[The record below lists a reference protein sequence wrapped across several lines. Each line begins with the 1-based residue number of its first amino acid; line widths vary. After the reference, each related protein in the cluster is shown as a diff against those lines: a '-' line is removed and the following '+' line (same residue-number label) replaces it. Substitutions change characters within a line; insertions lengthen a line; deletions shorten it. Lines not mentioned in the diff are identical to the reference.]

1 MDLHVINELI
11 EEIKHL
17 DKDDVN
23 FTKKC
28 SKIVSDVQNNKL
40 SILELI
46 QSLQSLLTNPIVSKR
61 ELGILI
67 LSDVLENISDH
78 VLNGQQLSVICNF
91 YSDRLKDNHQVLP
104 STLKG
109 ILALSKFNNLPD
121 GSAVIILTS
130 LFNNVACQQQQQPDR
145 LRIYNILKIFL
156 EKHRNEIQSMGTDF
170 VYGVMTAIDSERD
183 PKNLLFI
190 FKWIPTFLGA
200 VSLGHLSEDMFE
212 VLACYF
218 PVDFRAAPKDPN
230 VTATRE
236 DLSDSLCPCLCA
248 IPEFGEHCLSLAIEK
263 LESTLLIAKIDSL
276 KLLELGC
283 KNFEV
288 DEYIQ
293 QASKIWS
300 LIQKELLNCNNP
312 ELEKAC
318 LQTLQAVIKKLSNGQ
333 LYVFNNILKDISDT
347 LIGNILP
354 DAKLFEPSI
363 KLLLHIA
370 LASRESSQ
378 FITKEVVPI
387 IVNTYNIT
395 ESPLQK
401 CKLLEPLTGFLMAS
415 TIHGF
420 NIADLK
426 ELNTV
431 PLLCLKASIDE
442 SLDLKIVGYNSLSN
456 IIKLLPLDVR
466 KAVYNNMMLLLV
478 TRVDFRQ
485 SLVRCFKF
493 IAREYSDEVNVYII
507 DKIKCADEIALD
519 LYLDALC
526 EIVDL
531 ENFTSTIVKKMATLA
546 FEGNQINHIVLNNIK
561 KMLEK
566 YEDNENVQK
575 YTQEQILDK
584 LISIIIMI
592 KDNIE
597 DDVDLLLTINKV
609 LKLLIGNCAYEKQQQ
624 ILETYTESVGPLKDK
639 CPKTFITLL
648 NGLLIRLKQNLG
660 IDNKILFEL
669 VELSYHQSAFIRD
682 HSIQLL
688 ANILNKVTD
697 DQLLDSYLTH
707 IRNICQH
714 KLETDLNVV
723 IEIVTWI
730 TKALAMKNSKFC
742 NEWEDILM
750 ELLDRDAISAKGFRI
765 IMNDSQGDL
774 TTRSYC
780 NIGIL
785 YKQRFFTSVVK
796 KLSAR
801 YDNVK
806 NSYLAAT
813 GYLIEFI
820 PKQVLLMNFD
830 KVKRLIVLCLERCQE
845 SDVLCVVLEALDE
858 LIKGGEQVM
867 EDNLED
873 LITRFL
879 KLTTFESSMRVRVA
893 AIKCLQQYAGNYPV
907 FKLLPFKQSIITQL
921 GICIDDRKRIVRKEA
936 VSARNSWYLLDAP
949 I

>member
-1 MDLHVINELI
+1 M
-11 EEIKHL
+11 
-17 DKDDVN
+17 
-23 FTKKC
+23 
-28 SKIVSDVQNNKL
+28 
-40 SILELI
+40 
-46 QSLQSLLTNPIVSKR
+46 
-61 ELGILI
+61 
-67 LSDVLENISDH
+67 
-78 VLNGQQLSVICNF
+78 
-91 YSDRLKDNHQVLP
+91 
-104 STLKG
+104 
-109 ILALSKFNNLPD
+109 
-121 GSAVIILTS
+121 
-130 LFNNVACQQQQQPDR
+130 
-145 LRIYNILKIFL
+145 
-156 EKHRNEIQSMGTDF
+156 
-170 VYGVMTAIDSERD
+170 
-183 PKNLLFI
+183 
-190 FKWIPTFLGA
+190 
-200 VSLGHLSEDMFE
+200 
-212 VLACYF
+212 
-218 PVDFRAAPKDPN
+218 
-230 VTATRE
+230 
-236 DLSDSLCPCLCA
+236 
-248 IPEFGEHCLSLAIEK
+248 
-263 LESTLLIAKIDSL
+263 
-276 KLLELGC
+276 GC

-395 ESPLQK
+395 ESPSQK

-420 NIADLK
+420 NIADSK

-442 SLDLKIVGYNSLSN
+442 SLDLKTVGYNSLSK

-493 IAREYSDEVNVYII
+493 IAREYSDEVNAYII
-507 DKIKCADEIALD
+507 DKIKYADEIALD

-531 ENFTSTIVKKMATLA
+531 ENFTSIIVKKMATLA

-597 DDVDLLLTINKV
+597 DDVDILLTINIV
-609 LKLLIGNCAYEKQQQ
+609 FKLLIGNCAREKQQQ
-624 ILETYTESVGPLKDK
+624 ILETYIESVGPLKDK
-639 CPKTFITLL
+639 CPKIFITLL

-660 IDNKILFEL
+660 IDNKIIFEL

-682 HSIQLL
+682 HSVQLL
-688 ANILNKVTD
+688 ANIINKVTD
-697 DQLLDSYLTH
+697 GKIDQL
-707 IRNICQH
+707 
-714 KLETDLNVV
+714 
-723 IEIVTWI
+723 
-730 TKALAMKNSKFC
+730 
-742 NEWEDILM
+742 
-750 ELLDRDAISAKGFRI
+750 
-765 IMNDSQGDL
+765 
-774 TTRSYC
+774 
-780 NIGIL
+780 
-785 YKQRFFTSVVK
+785 
-796 KLSAR
+796 
-801 YDNVK
+801 
-806 NSYLAAT
+806 NSYLQ
-813 GYLIEFI
+813 LLFI
-820 PKQVLLMNFD
+820 PLQINS
-830 KVKRLIVLCLERCQE
+830 LIH
-845 SDVLCVVLEALDE
+845 
-858 LIKGGEQVM
+858 I
-867 EDNLED
+867 
-873 LITRFL
+873 
-879 KLTTFESSMRVRVA
+879 
-893 AIKCLQQYAGNYPV
+893 
-907 FKLLPFKQSIITQL
+907 
-921 GICIDDRKRIVRKEA
+921 
-936 VSARNSWYLLDAP
+936 
-949 I
+949 